1 MLAHPELFKL
11 RRPFIASMKELIKR
25 YESAIKQQRS
35 KASVEKTALQRCLL
49 CNPLNTKQSHSTHY
63 DKVIKELFPASR
75 FKNACGNLGC
85 PWIVITGETCD
96 EASKEETDTCYHTT
110 DPIKQRARIDQLKEW
125 IHIYKTYKK
134 EAKDEQK
141 S

>member
-11 RRPFIASMKELIKR
+11 RRPFIASMQELILR
-25 YESAIKQQRS
+25 YGLAIKFGRS
-35 KASVEKTALQRCLL
+35 KASVENTALQRCLL
-49 CNPLNTKQSHSTHY
+49 CYPLNTKQCH
-63 DKVIKELFPASR
+63 ASQSEQGVTG
-75 FKNACGNLGC
+75 FKNACKKLGC
-85 PWIVITGETCD
+85 PWIVITGMTCD
-96 EASKEETDTCYHTT
+96 EASKGETDTCYHTT
-110 DPIKQRARIDQLKEW
+110 DPIRQQARIDQLKEW

>member
-11 RRPFIASMKELIKR
+11 RKPFIASMKELIKR
-25 YESAIKQQRS
+25 YELAIKQQRS
-35 KASVEKTALQRCLL
+35 KSSIEVFNGQRCLL
-49 CNPLNTKQSHSTHY
+49 CNPLNTQQNHSTHY
-63 DKVIKELFPASR
+63 HKIHWTTGATR
-75 FKNACGNLGC
+75 FKDACERLGC
-85 PWIVITGETCD
+85 PWIVITGKTCD
-96 EASKEETDTCYHTT
+96 EASAGEPDTCYHTT
-110 DPIKQRARIDQLKEW
+110 DPIMQQARIDQLKEW